1 MSKCGCI
8 ECNPYGDEP
17 DQIDMMTEAELRQEL
32 RSALHKLDAYET
44 LIANSDPEG
53 LLEEGWA
60 QELYRELHR
69 KFYPKNYACS

>member
-32 RSALHKLDAYET
+32 RSALYKLDAYET